1 MIGRQKACTRAYTF
15 CAMNRCQQTEFVEF
29 YLPFGGKLSAEN
41 RWVKLAA
48 LVPWDMVEERYA
60 GAMTD
65 SGMGAPPLPGRVAFG
80 ALIIKE
86 RLGITD
92 EETVEQIFENPYL
105 QSFLGYRELL
115 RQLPFDPSMMVHFRS
130 RLAQDD
136 FDAINAR
143 LIATVAPAQKGAD
156 RGKAE
161 LSEAADGSPVPDG
174 NQATEQSVAGPA
186 PKEPIPS
193 GKLLMDAT
201 VTPADITYPTDLKLL
216 NETREKLEHVIDEL
230 HRSMPAPVPK
240 PRTYREK
247 ARRDI
252 VAIAKQK
259 RPGTRKIRKAIGQQL
274 RYIRRDIGHIEKQ
287 VQAGARLASLKAY
300 DYRCLLVA
308 HEIYRQQE
316 EMWREKKHRIEHRIV
331 SLSQPWVR
339 PIVRGKASAK
349 VEFGA
354 KISVSVSGG
363 YASLHRLSWEA
374 YNEGGDLVGQVESY
388 RERHGHYPESVHAD
402 KIYRTRANRQWC
414 QQRGIRLSG
423 PPLGRPRRATEEN
436 AAELAAARAQ
446 ARQDERDRIPV
457 EGKFGNAKRGG
468 TLARV
473 MARLMRTSVSV
484 INIGLIV
491 LNLNTRLRKEFLA
504 LLKRLVRASRLLLA
518 VANPP
523 CWHSELTPSSYA
535 PCPATPSA

>member
-1 MIGRQKACTRAYTF
+1 
-15 CAMNRCQQTEFVEF
+15 
-29 YLPFGGKLSAEN
+29 
-41 RWVKLAA
+41 
-48 LVPWDMVEERYA
+48 
-60 GAMTD
+60 
-65 SGMGAPPLPGRVAFG
+65 
-80 ALIIKE
+80 
-86 RLGITD
+86 
-92 EETVEQIFENPYL
+92 
-105 QSFLGYRELL
+105 
-115 RQLPFDPSMMVHFRS
+115 
-130 RLAQDD
+130 
-136 FDAINAR
+136 
-143 LIATVAPAQKGAD
+143 
-156 RGKAE
+156 
-161 LSEAADGSPVPDG
+161 
-174 NQATEQSVAGPA
+174 
-186 PKEPIPS
+186 
-193 GKLLMDAT
+193 
-201 VTPADITYPTDLKLL
+201 
-216 NETREKLEHVIDEL
+216 
-230 HRSMPAPVPK
+230 
-240 PRTYREK
+240 
-247 ARRDI
+247 

-423 PPLGRPRRATEEN
+423 PPLGRPPASDGGERGRSGPSEAGRTGSHPCG
-436 AAELAAARAQ
+436 RQVWQRQ
-446 ARQDERDRIPV
+446 AGRHLGASDGQTDADERKRDQHRPDRAEPEHPAE
-457 EGKFGNAKRGG
+457 EGIFGTAKEAGASESPASCGRQPSV
-468 TLARV
+468 LA
-473 MARLMRTSVSV
+473 
-484 INIGLIV
+484 
-491 LNLNTRLRKEFLA
+491 F
-504 LLKRLVRASRLLLA
+504 
-518 VANPP
+518 
-523 CWHSELTPSSYA
+523 
-535 PCPATPSA
+535 

>member
-1 MIGRQKACTRAYTF
+1 
-15 CAMNRCQQTEFVEF
+15 MNRCQQTEFVEF

-115 RQLPFDPSMMVHFRS
+115 RQLPFDPTMMVHFRS

-216 NETREKLEHVIDEL
+216 NETREKL
-230 HRSMPAPVPK
+230 
-240 PRTYREK
+240 
-247 ARRDI
+247 
-252 VAIAKQK
+252 
-259 RPGTRKIRKAIGQQL
+259 
-274 RYIRRDIGHIEKQ
+274 
-287 VQAGARLASLKAY
+287 
-300 DYRCLLVA
+300 
-308 HEIYRQQE
+308 
-316 EMWREKKHRIEHRIV
+316 
-331 SLSQPWVR
+331 
-339 PIVRGKASAK
+339 
-349 VEFGA
+349 
-354 KISVSVSGG
+354 
-363 YASLHRLSWEA
+363 
-374 YNEGGDLVGQVESY
+374 
-388 RERHGHYPESVHAD
+388 
-402 KIYRTRANRQWC
+402 
-414 QQRGIRLSG
+414 
-423 PPLGRPRRATEEN
+423 
-436 AAELAAARAQ
+436 
-446 ARQDERDRIPV
+446 
-457 EGKFGNAKRGG
+457 
-468 TLARV
+468 
-473 MARLMRTSVSV
+473 
-484 INIGLIV
+484 
-491 LNLNTRLRKEFLA
+491 
-504 LLKRLVRASRLLLA
+504 
-518 VANPP
+518 
-523 CWHSELTPSSYA
+523 
-535 PCPATPSA
+535 

>member
-1 MIGRQKACTRAYTF
+1 
-15 CAMNRCQQTEFVEF
+15 MNRCHQPEFVDF
-29 YLPFGGKLSAEN
+29 NLPFGGKLSAEN

-48 LVPWDMVEERYA
+48 MVPWDLVEEHYA

-86 RLGITD
+86 RQGITD

-115 RQLPFDPSMMVHFRS
+115 RQVPFDPSMMVHFRS

-136 FDAINAR
+136 YDAINER
-143 LIATVAPAQKGAD
+143 LIAGAAPVQGEAD
-156 RGKAE
+156 RGKAGLPE
-161 LSEAADGSPVPDG
+161 EAEGSATQDD
-174 NQATEQSVAGPA
+174 NQATEQSTAVAP
-186 PKEPIPS
+186 PEEPVPS

-216 NETREKLEHVIDEL
+216 NETRGKLEQVIDEL
-230 HRSMPAPVPK
+230 HRRMPAPVPK
-240 PRTYREK
+240 PRTYRKK
-247 ARRDI
+247 ARRDL

-259 RPGTRKIRKAIGQQL
+259 RPGARKIRKAIGQQL
-274 RYIRRDIGHIEKQ
+274 RYIRRDLGHIDKLL
-287 VQAGARLASLKAY
+287 QAGARLASLKAY

-354 KISVSVSGG
+354 KLSVSVSGG

-374 YNEGGDLVGQVESY
+374 YNEGCDLVGQVESY
-388 RERHGHYPESVHAD
+388 RERHGYYPESVHAD
-402 KIYRTRANRQWC
+402 KIYRTRANRRWC

-423 PPLGRPRRATEEN
+423 PPLGRPRRETEEN

-446 ARQDERDRIPV
+446 ARQDERDRNAV
-457 EGKFGNAKRGG
+457 EGKFGNVKRGG

-473 MARLMRTSVSV
+473 MARLRHTSVSV

-504 LLKRLVRASRLLLA
+504 LLIWLERATGFQHTAL
-518 VANPP
+518 NPP
-523 CWHSELTPSSYA
+523 HWHSEHKSSSYT
-535 PCPATPSA
+535 PCYATPTA